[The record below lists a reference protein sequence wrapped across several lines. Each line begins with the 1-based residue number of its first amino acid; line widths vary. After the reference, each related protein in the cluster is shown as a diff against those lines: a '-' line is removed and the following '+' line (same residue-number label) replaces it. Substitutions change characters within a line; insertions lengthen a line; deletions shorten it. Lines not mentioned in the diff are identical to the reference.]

1 MQKLPIRLEGDQV
14 MFRGELSYHKDTRT
28 NFTISHNSE
37 ARNGPKVRA
46 RGAPK
51 VRARGCPKVRA
62 RGGPHLRARGG
73 PKVRARGEPKVR
85 ARGGPKVWA
94 RGRSKESRPKSLAPA
109 QKKSRLLSSQY

>member
-37 ARNGPKVRA
+37 ARNGPKA
-46 RGAPK
+46 K
-51 VRARGCPKVRA
+51 
-62 RGGPHLRARGG
+62 ARGG
-73 PKVRARGEPKVR
+73 PKVRARGEPKVRARGEPKVRARGCPKVR

-109 QKKSRLLSSQY
+109 QKKSRLSSQY

>member
-46 RGAPK
+46 RGGPK
-51 VRARGCPKVRA
+51 V
-62 RGGPHLRARGG
+62 RARGG
-73 PKVRARGEPKVR
+73 PKVRARD
-85 ARGGPKVWA
+85 
-94 RGRSKESRPKSLAPA
+94 
-109 QKKSRLLSSQY
+109 